1 MIFILIALGLVAVVP
16 MIGDGGDEDVS
27 SSVTDPQAEEDF
39 GETAQTYQAYSTT
52 GTADAW
58 EGELERPEVDQ
69 ILQAAQ
75 KQLGGEIKSYDDYV
89 QRLETTA
96 DRLANVEFKN
106 GTEGAD
112 NLMGTDQPDLIL
124 GQAGNDTINLGGG
137 DDEHFALFVREEL
150 GDDLIR
156 GGSGNDDI
164 ADQSGSNTL
173 LGGTGNDTLTA
184 LDDPTHEGAD
194 VVNGG
199 FGNDTIL
206 ADNADTVTGGEGDDV
221 FATYLRSG
229 LSSSDVVEI
238 ADFQPG
244 QDKLEVVVETDT
256 PKSQGDYTLTKV
268 AAQGGTLLQ
277 VDGADVALL
286 RGIDPSQVDT
296 SQIQVWNARF
306 GD

>member
-16 MIGDGGDEDVS
+16 MIGEGGDEDVS
-27 SSVTDPQAEEDF
+27 SFATDPQAEEDF

-52 GTADAW
+52 GAAEAW
-58 EGELERPEVDQ
+58 EGELKRPEVDQ

-89 QRLETTA
+89 QRLEATA
-96 DRLANVEFKN
+96 DRLVNVEFKN

-112 NLMGTDQPDLIL
+112 NLMGTNQPDLIL

-150 GDDLIR
+150 GDDLVR

-173 LGGTGNDTLTA
+173 LGGTGNDTLTT

-238 ADFQPG
+238 TDFQPG
-244 QDKLEVVVETDT
+244 QDKLDVMVETDT
-256 PKSQGDYTLTKV
+256 PKSQDDYTLTKV

-277 VDGADVALL
+277 VDGADIALL
-286 RGIDPSQVDT
+286 RGIDPSQLDT